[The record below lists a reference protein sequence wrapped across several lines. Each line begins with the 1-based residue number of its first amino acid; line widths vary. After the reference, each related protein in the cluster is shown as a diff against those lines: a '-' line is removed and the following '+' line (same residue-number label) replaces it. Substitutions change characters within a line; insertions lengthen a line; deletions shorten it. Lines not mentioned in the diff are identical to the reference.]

1 MQADFWLERWRQNQI
16 GFHNSDYHPGLA
28 AYWDDLQV
36 PKAGKVFVP
45 LCGKSLDL
53 LWLRR
58 QGYRIVAVELSRVAV
73 EAFFSENGILAT
85 VSQQG
90 ELAVFAAEGLTIYC
104 GDFFTLTTAQL
115 ADVAGVYDRAALVAL
130 PAAMRQAYAAKMREL
145 LPAGCRTLL
154 VTFDYDQAE
163 MAGPPFAVPAGEVA
177 SLYGGWCDVREC
189 TVIDTLDDEPRFRE
203 RGVSRIQES
212 IYALTA
218 R

>member
-1 MQADFWLERWRQNQI
+1 MQAEFWLERWAQNQI
-16 GFHNSDYHPGLA
+16 GFHNPDYHPGLA

-36 PKAGKVFVP
+36 PEASTVFVP

-73 EAFFSENGILAT
+73 EAFFAENDLS
-85 VSQQG
+85 VSVSRQG
-90 ELAVFAAEGLTIYC
+90 ELAVFAADGLTIYC
-104 GDFFTLTTAQL
+104 GDFFALTAAEL
-115 ADVAGVYDRAALVAL
+115 ANVAGVYDRAALVAL
-130 PAAMRQAYAAKMREL
+130 PPAMRSAYAAKMREL

-177 SLYGGWCDVREC
+177 TLYGSWCDVTEKA
-189 TVIDTLDDEPRFRE
+189 VADILDDEPRFRE
-203 RGVSRIQES
+203 RGVNRIQES
-212 IYALTA
+212 IYALTV